1 MTRHPSPQMTLG
13 GPVSFDGVGLH
24 SGCRVGMTIQPAP
37 PGTGIVFR
45 RSDLDGFPIEATAA
59 HIANVSYA
67 TTLMKKGVLVSTVEH
82 VLSALRG
89 CGVDNV
95 FIDVDDMEVPILDG
109 SAVPLLD
116 AFDRVGLEAQP
127 APRRTLRILRD
138 VRHELGDKLI
148 TAAPSDHLEVTYLI
162 DFPHPLI
169 GRMERTYVPT
179 PDAYRRE
186 LAPCRTFGFMRE
198 INQLKENGLIKG
210 GSLENAVVLSDTEV
224 LNPGGL
230 RFPDEFIR
238 HKVLDFMGDLAL
250 AGMPVV
256 GKFFAARAGHGIHA
270 ALVRKILANPA
281 NYTIDTVAAETSSAD
296 FRPTPVDLLA
306 TALQPTP

>member
-1 MTRHPSPQMTLG
+1 MTRYPCPQMTLG
-13 GPVSFDGVGLH
+13 GPVSFNGVGLH
-24 SGCRVGMTIQPAP
+24 SGCQVAMTIHPAP

-89 CGVDNV
+89 YGVDNA

-116 AFDRVGLEAQP
+116 AFDRVGLATQP
-127 APRRTLRILRD
+127 APRRTLRILRE
-138 VRHELGDKLI
+138 VHHELGDKLI
-148 TAAPSDHLEVTYLI
+148 TASPSDRLEVTYLI

-179 PDAYRRE
+179 PDVYRRE
-186 LAPCRTFGFMRE
+186 LAPCRTFGFIRE
-198 INQLKENGLIKG
+198 ISQLKENGLIKG
-210 GSLENAVVLSDTEV
+210 GSLDNAVVFSDTAV

-238 HKVLDFMGDLAL
+238 HKVLDFLGDLAL
-250 AGMPVV
+250 VGMPVI
-256 GKFFAARAGHGIHA
+256 GRFFAARAGHGIHA

-281 NYTIDTVAAETSSAD
+281 NATIETDSSDAPPVT
-296 FRPTPVDLLA
+296 FRPPAVDLRA
-306 TALQPTP
+306 PALQPAP